1 VLECQTSTHHQKP
14 KPSLKTGSR
23 DVLMKSNRNLRLSGK
38 WFLMVI
44 KSAAFSAWCL
54 VLWLLE
60 QMQVFKK
67 DDGDKK

>member
-1 VLECQTSTHHQKP
+1 
-14 KPSLKTGSR
+14 
-23 DVLMKSNRNLRLSGK
+23 MKSNRNLRLSGK